1 MYPFRIL
8 TRQPIRFLLTVAG
21 IALCVILMLFLL
33 SVYGAVAA
41 GSVEYIRNNQP
52 DLWVLQRHA
61 TNILRGSSI
70 LTTPHGIALRQAEGV
85 ERAAPVLLF
94 LTVVRRTEGNA
105 TLFLAGYDPASGIG
119 GPPALCAG
127 RAVQSDEEIVL
138 DRSFAA
144 KYRIAIGDLVSI
156 RDDSLRV
163 TGISTGTNAFVV
175 QYGFTTLRRAQA
187 LLGYPNVVTGYLVTV
202 RRGHDV
208 AEVANAIRDDL
219 PGVEVYDG
227 PTFLDNNIREMESGF
242 LPILYAIAAI
252 GAVVLTSILTLL
264 LTVIILESRRDFAVM
279 RALGSPDRFLRGVVF
294 AQALI
299 LSASGTAVASL
310 AFPPFATFIEWLTPE
325 VSTQASTGQS
335 AAVAGV
341 VLAITFLSA
350 WIAIRRLRGIYPL
363 EAFS

>member
-1 MYPFRIL
+1 MYPLRIL
-8 TRQPIRFLLTVAG
+8 TRQPIRFVLTVAG

-41 GSVEYIRNNQP
+41 GSVEYIRCNQA

-70 LTTPHGIALRQAEGV
+70 LTTPHGIVLRQVEGV
-85 ERAAPVLLF
+85 EGVAPVLLF
-94 LTVVRRTEGNA
+94 LTVVRRPEGNA
-105 TLFLAGYDPASGIG
+105 TIFLAGYDPACGLG
-119 GPPALCAG
+119 GPPSLIAG
-127 RAVQSDEEIVL
+127 RTVQSDDEIVL

-144 KYRIAIGDLVSI
+144 RFRITIGDMISI

-163 TGISTGTNAFVV
+163 TWISTGTNAFVV

-187 LLGYPNVVTGYLVTV
+187 LLGYPNVVTGYLISV
-202 RRGHDV
+202 RRDHAIASV
-208 AEVANAIRDDL
+208 AAAIRADL

-227 PTFLDNNIREMESGF
+227 PTFLNNNIHEMESGF

-279 RALGSPDRFLRGVVF
+279 RALGSPDRFLRGVIF
-294 AQALI
+294 SQALI
-299 LSASGTAVASL
+299 LSVSGTVIASL
-310 AFPPFATFIEWLTPE
+310 VFPPFATLIEWLTPE
-325 VSTQASTGQS
+325 VSTQASTAQS
-335 AAVAGV
+335 AAVAAV